1 MYINHSCNTLSFL
14 ILAKDILFGATLSSS
29 SEAPPI
35 PKPGP
40 RSRGLRRHR
49 QVWWRHLAGAVVV
62 WGFFFFWFVALG
74 WGKNTSFV
82 FSVVVFLFQMFL
94 LLVFCLFHYVC
105 VDPWTL
111 KVLFFLGWKNLGWKK
126 KHFPGLMPWRNLLIA
141 QNSDLGKSWT
151 SKADGSFGGWFGW
164 WFLICARV

>member
-14 ILAKDILFGATLSSS
+14 ILAKDILFGATKNHPHQKRRPSRNLDQEAVD
-29 SEAPPI
+29 SEDI
-35 PKPGP
+35 G
-40 RSRGLRRHR
+40 RCDGGIW
-49 QVWWRHLAGAVVV
+49 QVRWSFE
-62 WGFFFFWFVALG
+62 GFFSFGLLRWDEEKIHHLFFPLLFFVSDVFVAGVL
-74 WGKNTSFV
+74 FV
-82 FSVVVFLFQMFL
+82 SL
-94 LLVFCLFHYVC
+94 CLC
-105 VDPWTL
+105 WSMDP
-111 KVLFFLGWKNLGWKK
+111 KGVFFLGWKNLGWKK